1 MSSAAAKDQIA
12 NVDVFLILTDHRD
25 RVLLGLR
32 ARHLY
37 AGGYWNLVS
46 GKADTGEDVTTAVV
60 REAAE
65 EAGISLQPGDVS
77 PASVVYYRNA
87 DGRPRVGFG
96 FRARHRPDVHGP
108 TVNAEPH
115 KCDGLAWYQPSAL
128 PQPLEPYSAAIL
140 AAADGPARFVLAGW
154 PDPPALRTL

>member
-1 MSSAAAKDQIA
+1 MSSAAGKDQIA
-12 NVDVFLILTDHRD
+12 NVDVFLILTDDRG

-37 AGGYWNLVS
+37 AGGQWNLVS
-46 GKADTGEDVTTAVV
+46 GKADTGEDVTTAVR

-65 EAGISLQPGDVS
+65 EAGISLPPSDVS

-96 FRARHRPDVHGP
+96 FRARHRPHVHGP

-115 KCDGLAWYQPSAL
+115 KCDGLAWYEPNAL
-128 PQPLEPYSAAIL
+128 PQPLEPYTAAIL
-140 AAADGPARFVLAGW
+140 AAADSPDRFLLASW
-154 PDPPALRTL
+154 PHPPALPTP